1 MAQETPQTWVTGGQR
16 TRIHSPPGQQ
26 ATVEKSFLQR
36 TSEEKEKR
44 SHKDASCLLQ
54 APVLH
59 LILRASLLV
68 WMTAYILLT
77 GKLRLREVREPAQNT
92 RERQVWTR
100 LPDAGHCALPATR
113 LQKVVAKRCRIK
125 AQMPPTF
132 YTFLEGDCWKS
143 GKSPEVSLN
152 QRNSS

>member
-1 MAQETPQTWVTGGQR
+1 MESYQDPRLDKRPRRPIGHSVEPGGKGPTAMAQETPQTWVTGGQR

-92 RERQVWTR
+92 RERQV
-100 LPDAGHCALPATR
+100 
-113 LQKVVAKRCRIK
+113 
-125 AQMPPTF
+125 
-132 YTFLEGDCWKS
+132 
-143 GKSPEVSLN
+143 
-152 QRNSS
+152 